1 MIKNDTTLTFRVYR
15 KDLET
20 GKIDL
25 HLETTDHESCLC
37 QAINMLYDKAIGRYN
52 LKTRQY
58 YSDDGK
64 EYCYLE
70 QKQKTSDSFTY
81 YYIITG
87 LRNEWGNFINMTKTL
102 KDNNIKIS

>member
-15 KDLET
+15 KDLENNYIT
-20 GKIDL
+20 LI
-25 HLETTDHESCLC
+25 LETTDHESCLNHM
-37 QAINMLYDKAIGRYN
+37 ITMLYDKVIGRYS
-52 LKTRQY
+52 LKTNQY
-58 YSDDGK
+58 YSNDGK

-81 YYIITG
+81 YYIVTG